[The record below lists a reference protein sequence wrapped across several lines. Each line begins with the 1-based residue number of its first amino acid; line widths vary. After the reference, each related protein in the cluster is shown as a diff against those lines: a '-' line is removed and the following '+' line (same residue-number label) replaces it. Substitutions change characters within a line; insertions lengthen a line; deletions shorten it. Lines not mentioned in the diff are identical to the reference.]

1 MCHQYHAHQNPPL
14 SFTDSKTLTEWSA
27 ADDGGNSFL
36 HLVAE
41 HNHMKSAELYLSF
54 LEESDRNRV
63 LGQRNSKRKTPYN
76 LAKKKRMKALL
87 SWAQKEKG
95 FYLLTT
101 PPVVLVMYQT
111 KVCFVLTPLA
121 TKRHKILSHHYSDCP
136 VFHCN
141 DFYLS
146 FVHMRTQFSY
156 LHQRQWYPPKQV

>member
-1 MCHQYHAHQNPPL
+1 
-14 SFTDSKTLTEWSA
+14 
-27 ADDGGNSFL
+27 
-36 HLVAE
+36 
-41 HNHMKSAELYLSF
+41 MKSAELYLSF

-111 KVCFVLTPLA
+111 KVCHILTPLA
-121 TKRHKILSHHYSDCP
+121 TKWHQIWTNHYPDCP

-141 DFYLS
+141 DFYLPS
-146 FVHMRTQFSY
+146 LHMKEPDFHISIKDNGTLQYNFKFNFIKDIFMITCY
-156 LHQRQWYPPKQV
+156 I

>member
-1 MCHQYHAHQNPPL
+1 MYSVQFSKDNIWTLGIDATYMCHQYHAHQNPPL
-14 SFTDSKTLTEWSA
+14 SFTDSKTLTEWSS

-111 KVCFVLTPLA
+111 KVCFVITPLA
-121 TKRHKILSHHYSDCP
+121 TKQIPTHHDL
-136 VFHCN
+136 
-141 DFYLS
+141 D
-146 FVHMRTQFSY
+146 
-156 LHQRQWYPPKQV
+156 

>member
-1 MCHQYHAHQNPPL
+1 MCRYHAHQYP
-14 SFTDSKTLTEWSA
+14 SIWITDSKTLTEWSS

-36 HLVAE
+36 HLVAAQ
-41 HNHMKSAELYLSF
+41 NHMKSAELYLSF

-63 LGQRNSKRKTPYN
+63 LGQRNCKRKTPYN
-76 LAKKKRMKALL
+76 LAKKKRMRALL

-111 KVCFVLTPLA
+111 KVCFVLTLLA
-121 TKRHKILSHHYSDCP
+121 TKRHQIRTHRYSDCP

-141 DFYLS
+141 DFYLPS
-146 FVHMRTQFSY
+146 LHM
-156 LHQRQWYPPKQV
+156 

>member
-1 MCHQYHAHQNPPL
+1 MCKHRNPPFL
-14 SFTDSKTLTEWSA
+14 ITDSKTLTEWS

-41 HNHMKSAELYLSF
+41 QNHMKSAELYLSF
-54 LEESDRNRV
+54 LEECDRNRV
-63 LGQRNSKRKTPYN
+63 LGQRNCKRKTPYN

-111 KVCFVLTPLA
+111 KVYHVLAPLA
-121 TKRHKILSHHYSDCP
+121 R
-136 VFHCN
+136 FR
-141 DFYLS
+141 LS
-146 FVHMRTQFSY
+146 FVP
-156 LHQRQWYPPKQV
+156 L